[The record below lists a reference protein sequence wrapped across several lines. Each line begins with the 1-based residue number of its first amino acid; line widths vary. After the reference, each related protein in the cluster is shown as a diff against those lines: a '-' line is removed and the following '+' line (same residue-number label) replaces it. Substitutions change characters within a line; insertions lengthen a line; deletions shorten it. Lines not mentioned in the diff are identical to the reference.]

1 MKRLNVPVDVFA
13 PSEPLD
19 RNETAM
25 EQVLFEQEFSFEG
38 FDAALKVLENNFRA
52 NSALVFIADGDLP
65 IAFLNARLAAS
76 RLQLIGGIFPGLIFN
91 KASFT
96 TGFVIIGLRNELDV
110 QHIPLGNRSA
120 INTSIGQ
127 ARHSFVENNQG
138 ALITFVDALAEGKG
152 TFIEAM
158 YNQYGT
164 KIRYMGGGAGSL
176 SFKQIPCVLSNRG
189 ISIDSAVIA
198 WCKNPIS
205 IGVAHGWE
213 AISEAFKVTE
223 ARGRELISL
232 NWRPAFEVYREI
244 VETHALK
251 SFDDMP
257 FFNLAK
263 SYPFGKALV
272 QGEFVIRDP
281 FATDRASISL
291 VDEVHEGE
299 FLHVMHGQKAS
310 LLAGARAASQ
320 LAREADLSQ
329 HHQIFCID
337 CISRSLFL
345 GQEFNEELQ
354 AISGNDQM
362 FGILSIGEIANTGG
376 SYLELFNKT
385 VVVARL

>member
-1 MKRLNVPVDVFA
+1 MSVLIDVFTRMK
-13 PSEPLD
+13 SLD
-19 RNETAM
+19 RKSTNM
-25 EQVLFEQEFSFEG
+25 ERVLFTEDFTFEA
-38 FDAALKVLENNFRA
+38 FDAALSELEHKS
-52 NSALVFIADGDLP
+52 SAQSAMVFIADGVLP
-65 IAFLNARLAAS
+65 VDAIHARLAAS
-76 RLQLIGGIFPGLIFN
+76 SLRLIGGIFPGLLHEN
-91 KASFT
+91 KAFT
-96 TGFVIIGLRNELDV
+96 TGFLMIGLHETLNVTLVPLNNKPSITEHIREAGLIIERN
-110 QHIPLGNRSA
+110 S
-120 INTSIGQ
+120 
-127 ARHSFVENNQG
+127 QG

-152 TFIEAM
+152 DFIEAM

-164 KIRYMGGGAGSL
+164 TIRYMGGGAGSL
-176 SFKQIPCVLSNRG
+176 SFQQMPCVLSNHG
-189 ISIDSAVIA
+189 ISMNSAVIA
-198 WCKNPIS
+198 WCKKPIS

-213 AISEAFKVTE
+213 PVSEAFKVTE
-223 ARGRELISL
+223 VRGRELISL

-244 VETHALK
+244 VEAHASK
-251 SFDDMP
+251 SFDAMP
-257 FFNLAK
+257 FFDLAK

-281 FATDRASISL
+281 FATNQASISL

-310 LLAGARAASQ
+310 LLTGARAASQ
-320 LAREADLSQ
+320 LAREADQGL

-345 GQEFNEELQ
+345 GEEFSEELQ
-354 AISGNDQM
+354 AISNHEQM